1 MKKGLFAGLGCL
13 GISII
18 GVILLGLFGASLAYR
33 FNNTAV
39 VMQEDAKTAWSNVE
53 SAYQRRSDLIGNLV
67 KTVQGAADFERS
79 TLKEV
84 IEARSKATS
93 VNIDPSNITADQMA
107 QFQQAQS
114 GLSSALSRLLVTVER
129 YPDLKANQNFL
140 NLQTQLEGTEN
151 RINVERNRYNEQVGV
166 YNKHIKV
173 LPNSLFAGI
182 LGFDEMARFKADE
195 GAEKAPDVDFDFK

>member
-1 MKKGLFAGLGCL
+1 MKKLLIPILVIVVIVGVLYMLSAGRYNQAITL
-13 GISII
+13 
-18 GVILLGLFGASLAYR
+18 
-33 FNNTAV
+33 
-39 VMQEDAKTAWSNVE
+39 QEDAITAWSNVE

-93 VNIDPSNITADQMA
+93 INIDPSNITPDQMA

-114 GLSSALSRLLVTVER
+114 GLTSALSRLLVTVER

-151 RINVERNRYNEQVGV
+151 RINVERNRYNESVGS
-166 YNKHIKV
+166 YNKYLRKF
-173 LPNSLFAGI
+173 PNNIILNI
-182 LGFDEMARFKADE
+182 LGDFEKMTRFEADE
-195 GAEKAPDVDFDFK
+195 GAEKAPDVDFEFK